1 MVGKAKKNLDVQK
14 KKLKPKKEI
23 KRKDT
28 MKFLIHYQEVM
39 VQKKSIDY
47 NIETFTRFSETESV
61 YFYCRFKNEIN
72 KNINRISRFDK

>member
-47 NIETFTRFSETESV
+47 NIETLTRFSETESV
-61 YFYCRFKNEIN
+61 
-72 KNINRISRFDK
+72 

>member
-23 KRKDT
+23 KRKET

-47 NIETFTRFSETESV
+47 NIETLTRFSETESV
-61 YFYCRFKNEIN
+61 
-72 KNINRISRFDK
+72 

>member
-1 MVGKAKKNLDVQK
+1 MCIVGKAKQSLEVQK

-47 NIETFTRFSETESV
+47 NIETLTRFSETESV
-61 YFYCRFKNEIN
+61 
-72 KNINRISRFDK
+72 

>member
-1 MVGKAKKNLDVQK
+1 MCIVGKAKQSLEVQK

-47 NIETFTRFSETESV
+47 NIETLTRFSETEGV
-61 YFYCRFKNEIN
+61 
-72 KNINRISRFDK
+72 

>member
-1 MVGKAKKNLDVQK
+1 MCIVGKAKQSLDVQK

-47 NIETFTRFSETESV
+47 NIETLTRFSETESV
-61 YFYCRFKNEIN
+61 
-72 KNINRISRFDK
+72 

>member
-23 KRKDT
+23 KRKDI

-47 NIETFTRFSETESV
+47 NIETLTRFSETEGV
-61 YFYCRFKNEIN
+61 
-72 KNINRISRFDK
+72 

>member
-1 MVGKAKKNLDVQK
+1 MCIVGKAKQSLEVQK

-47 NIETFTRFSETESV
+47 NRETLTRFSETESV
-61 YFYCRFKNEIN
+61 
-72 KNINRISRFDK
+72 

>member
-28 MKFLIHYQEVM
+28 MKFMIHYQEVM
-39 VQKKSIDY
+39 IQKNSIDY
-47 NIETFTRFSETESV
+47 NIETLTRFSETESV
-61 YFYCRFKNEIN
+61 
-72 KNINRISRFDK
+72 

>member
-47 NIETFTRFSETESV
+47 NIETLTRFSETEGV
-61 YFYCRFKNEIN
+61 
-72 KNINRISRFDK
+72 

>member
-1 MVGKAKKNLDVQK
+1 MCMVGKAKKNLDVQK

-47 NIETFTRFSETESV
+47 NIETLTRFSETEGV
-61 YFYCRFKNEIN
+61 
-72 KNINRISRFDK
+72 

>member
-1 MVGKAKKNLDVQK
+1 MCMVGKAKKNLDVQK

-39 VQKKSIDY
+39 V
-47 NIETFTRFSETESV
+47 
-61 YFYCRFKNEIN
+61 
-72 KNINRISRFDK
+72 